1 MKPKVTTL
9 RKQRLFSEE
18 FKRSVVNEFESGQY
32 SVIQLERLY
41 KVKSG
46 VIYRWIYK
54 YSTFN
59 EKSVRIIEMK
69 ESKTHRIK
77 ELEEKIK
84 QLERMV
90 GQKQLYIEYI
100 ERMMEIAK
108 DELGIDI
115 KKNSN
120 TPQSNGSEKIKK
132 R

>member
-18 FKRSVVNEFESGQY
+18 FKRTVVKEFESGQY

-41 KVKSG
+41 KVKSA

-54 YSTFN
+54 YSNFN
-59 EKSVRIIEMK
+59 EKSVRIVEMK

-100 ERMMEIAK
+100 EKMMEIAK

-120 TPQSNGSEKIKK
+120 TPQSDGSGKIKK